1 MYLARP
7 GPLKQEAR
15 RWPVKKF
22 AAAPIPYGHTYPV
35 DRSSAPHSP
44 VPRQWHPPQSLLPTR
59 RRSPNPNPLRFRF
72 ARRRWTSAVA
82 VLHSSPVP
90 TRPPPC
96 SPVVSRR
103 LGPPPHRVTA
113 SPLAGKS
120 PAHPS
125 SSPSGLLRCFP
136 ELLCVGSLASR
147 AQSTPQI
154 RSPELFFGKAPVSP
168 HSPDPLCVGSLA
180 SRARSTPRLR
190 DYGAPCSGF
199 PNPTFLPNPKSLILP
214 ALVLHCSSI
223 LILWCSSSSSSA
235 GDQ

>member
-1 MYLARP
+1 
-7 GPLKQEAR
+7 
-15 RWPVKKF
+15 
-22 AAAPIPYGHTYPV
+22 
-35 DRSSAPHSP
+35 
-44 VPRQWHPPQSLLPTR
+44 
-59 RRSPNPNPLRFRF
+59 
-72 ARRRWTSAVA
+72 VA

-103 LGPPPHRVTA
+103 RGPPPHRVTA
-113 SPLAGKS
+113 SPVSHRLTRLLPLLAFYGAS
-120 PAHPS
+120 QNCSVLDPW
-125 SSPSGLLRCFP
+125 LLVLDPLPR
-136 ELLCVGSLASR
+136 SA
-147 AQSTPQI
+147 PQI